1 MKIDWLPK
9 AFDTEP
15 KPQLSLQYPP
25 SEGIIEPDDPIQS
38 DSNDHFN
45 RGSFATYLATVIND
59 LPKSQRENQAGI
71 VIALFGEWGT
81 GKTSVKNLALKS
93 ERIEVV
99 PTVVEF
105 NPWQFDSQESLIREF
120 FSALAHGAFGTND
133 SYDSM
138 EKRAKV
144 MGYAARIASISSITV
159 GAFVPL
165 GDKVLGE
172 VSKGF
177 GRLEKVLEAGSEG
190 LAERA
195 AKDSLTTL
203 RNDLAKDLQELEKP
217 ILVILDDIDRLEH
230 AEVRLLMQLLK
241 ANANLPNVHFLLL
254 ASRQQL
260 VNALSH
266 DGNEGTEY
274 VQKIVTAS
282 VDLPIED
289 KKASRSYLETRLRE
303 LGVLYGEEIRVDDAP
318 IQWWLDSVF
327 PDLIK
332 TPRAAKRFVNGLRL
346 YLGCVSD
353 ETNNLHA
360 NFDDLVAVEIIR
372 QFFPSQ
378 YSRIIEEGLNLTTN
392 LSDYFDMVTEGYP
405 TTSRF
410 DYIRSLT
417 NHIEGV
423 ERKEDEN
430 SDEEVF
436 RPSVAIYP
444 HSDTFIQVCT
454 SLFPFLNWQ
463 KGEFVNVESDDLL
476 AAKRLCHPSYWPIY
490 FQMAPA
496 KAPLDENS
504 FNEYLS
510 SDMLATDF
518 EKFARSFSR
527 DGISQAMQFIR
538 IRWQDVEDDKRIA
551 CLVGIVEIEDQSANA
566 SFNSWDRISYGNI
579 VDLLT
584 KALGTILEDGERVSF
599 WESLLSGISSN
610 RSLLRFTN
618 EVEGILP
625 ASKKQFIKAHDIDM
639 FRSSIEKR
647 LGDAW
652 SKGSLLKSPG
662 SVESILYLQKKDFDF
677 GPKLDLQKAKDW
689 IDAIIQDSHVHEFRL
704 RSKRVEPLDNLT
716 FELIDID
723 LLDEI
728 QRDDSSYMG
737 KIEEVRQIFERVEK
751 TNQSSKK

>member
-1 MKIDWLPK
+1 MDWLPK
-9 AFDTEP
+9 DIVT
-15 KPQLSLQYPP
+15 KPNLPLSLQDHT
-25 SEGIIEPDDPIQS
+25 SGIIEPDDPIQS

-45 RGSFATYLATVIND
+45 RGSFATYLATIIND

-105 NPWQFDSQESLIREF
+105 NPWQFDSKESLIREF

-133 SYDSM
+133 SNDSM
-138 EKRAKV
+138 MKRAKV
-144 MGYAARIASISSITV
+144 MGYAARIASISSIAV

-165 GDKVLGE
+165 GDKLLGD

-177 GRLEKVLEAGSEG
+177 GKLEKVLEAGSKG
-190 LAERA
+190 LTERA
-195 AKDSLTTL
+195 ANGSLTTL
-203 RNDLAKDLQELEKP
+203 RNGIAKDLQELEKP

-289 KKASRSYLETRLRE
+289 KNASRSYLETRLRE

-353 ETNNLHA
+353 NTNNLHA

-372 QFFPSQ
+372 QFFPNQ
-378 YSRIIEEGLNLTTN
+378 YARIIEEGLTLTTN
-392 LSDYFDMVTEGYP
+392 LSDYFDLVIDDYP
-405 TTSRF
+405 ATSSF

-417 NHIEGV
+417 NRVEGV
-423 ERKEDEN
+423 ERKKDETL
-430 SDEEVF
+430 DEYVF
-436 RPSVAIYP
+436 HPSKAIYP
-444 HSDTFIQVCT
+444 HSDVFIQVCS
-454 SLFPFLNWQ
+454 SLFPFLNW
-463 KGEFVNVESDDLL
+463 KEGKFVNVESDDLL

-496 KAPLDENS
+496 RAPLDENS

-510 SDMLATDF
+510 SDMLAIDF
-518 EKFARSFSR
+518 EKFAKSFSR

-538 IRWQDVEDDKRIA
+538 IRWQDVDDDKQIA
-551 CLVGIVEIEDQSANA
+551 CLVGIVEVEDQSANA
-566 SFNSWDRISYGNI
+566 SFNLLDRFSYGNI

-584 KALGTILEDGERVSF
+584 KALGAVSEDDERALL
-599 WESLLSGISSN
+599 WEGLLSRVSSN

-625 ASKKQFIKAHDIDM
+625 ASKKQFIKAHDITM
-639 FRSSIEKR
+639 FRSSIGER
-647 LGDAW
+647 LKHAW
-652 SKGSLLKSPG
+652 LNGSLLKSPS
-662 SVESILYLQKKDFDF
+662 SVESILYLQNVGFEF
-677 GPKLDLQKAKDW
+677 GDKLNFQKTKDW
-689 IDAIIQDSHVHEFRL
+689 IDTIIQDSHAHEFRF
-704 RSKRVEPLDNLT
+704 RSKRIEPLDNLT
-716 FELIDID
+716 FNLIDVNI
-723 LLDEI
+723 LDEI

-737 KIEEVRQIFERVEK
+737 KIEEVRQIIERVEK
-751 TNQSSKK
+751 SNQSSQK